1 METPL
6 IEKSNLKIEVLPNL
20 EALSHCAASF
30 FVSASKNSIA
40 TKKRFAVAISG
51 GSTPRRLYTLLGS
64 ETYRDR
70 VDWSNVHVFW
80 VDERCLPKEHEESN
94 FKTAFDTFL
103 SKISIPDGNIHRIK
117 GEEFPGKAAQE
128 YQEDLW
134 KFFGRSGFPMFDLII
149 LGVGGD
155 GHTASL
161 FLGSKSLDEK
171 IRLAIPVYLEKPNRN
186 RITLTLQV
194 LNNAVQILF
203 LVAGRSKASILS
215 EILGDREKKK
225 RFPAGLINPV
235 HGYMTWL
242 IDQDAAERLR
252 GLKS

>member
-1 METPL
+1 METVV
-6 IEKSNLKIEVLPNL
+6 IENPKCQIEVISDL
-20 EALSHCAASF
+20 EAISLKAAEMF
-30 FVSASKNSIA
+30 LNNSRSCIA
-40 TKKRFAVAISG
+40 ARGKFSVAISG
-51 GSTPRRLYTLLGS
+51 GSTPRRLYTLLG
-64 ETYRDR
+64 TTAYRDH

-161 FLGSKSLDEK
+161 FPGSKSLDEK
-171 IRLAIPVYLEKPNRN
+171 IRLAIPVYLENPNRN
-186 RITLTLQV
+186 RITLTLPV

-215 EILGDREKKK
+215 EILGDREKK

-235 HGYMTWL
+235 HGYMNWL